1 MKLKLISLLVAG
13 TLPGV
18 ALADAT
24 SEQIKALQAQL
35 NALQKEVRALRAQ
48 VAATQPAA
56 GAAAAAGPNAKAGV
70 TAHSAATQAAAT
82 GASAS
87 STASVDASSPEY
99 GKAPA
104 QLSNDEVTS
113 MKQQIANQQMKVDA
127 LTDAANTGPLA
138 GLSVTGYIDPT
149 YVFNR
154 AQRTSSFL
162 FANHESSYNYFN
174 STFGDIYLD
183 IKKTFGVGP
192 MAPSAEITLMP
203 NRGNGITLLQNEH
216 GQIGNN
222 ILNTAVVN
230 VPLTT
235 STTLV
240 AGLIPSFGGYEVQ
253 QSNQMLT
260 LTHNLL
266 YDFSDPGSY
275 IGVGANYT
283 KGNWAWKF
291 FLGNEQYRTYGA
303 VTQTGTNANGDP
315 ITSSNKI
322 PTFTA
327 RADYTWS
334 SALDIGGSFN
344 IGRQTLASGT
354 TTDASGNTVPV
365 YGVGG
370 QASSGYGTFFFAELD
385 ATYMLADVQYNA
397 ELDYGQQKNAAFNG
411 GTAQWYG
418 LSLLGHRKFN
428 LPLLGRMGATLRY
441 DLLVN
446 SKNGGG
452 GGGIALNSN
461 GMDPYN
467 GFGIGADCLANSKA
481 GGGLGFECKGANRQD
496 VALDLL
502 FYPTQQITVK
512 VEYRHDWANQ
522 KVFLRNDGSYSKS
535 NDLLATQF
543 IYSF

>member
-1 MKLKLISLLVAG
+1 MKKKLICLLVAG
-13 TLPGV
+13 ALPGI
-18 ALADAT
+18 ALADST
-24 SEQIKALQAQL
+24 SAQIKALQAQVA
-35 NALQKEVRALRAQ
+35 ALQQQMKAMQAQ
-48 VAATQPAA
+48 LAARPAGAVNVSGGTKAAVAPVAVAADP
-56 GAAAAAGPNAKAGV
+56 G
-70 TAHSAATQAAAT
+70 
-82 GASAS
+82 
-87 STASVDASSPEY
+87 SPDY

-104 QLSNDEVTS
+104 MLTNDDVTE
-113 MKQQIANQQMKVDA
+113 MKQQIASQQLKVDT

-149 YVFNR
+149 YIYNR
-154 AQRTSSFL
+154 AAGTSSFL
-162 FANHESSYNYFN
+162 FANHENAYNYFN
-174 STFGDIYLD
+174 STFGDLYLD

-203 NRGNGITLLQNEH
+203 NRGNGITLLQNSR
-216 GQIGNN
+216 GSITDNL
-222 ILNTAVVN
+222 LNTAVVN
-230 VPLTT
+230 VPISAT
-235 STTLV
+235 TTLV

-275 IGVGANYT
+275 VGAGMNYT
-283 KGNWAWKF
+283 KGAWAWKF
-291 FLGNEQYRTYGA
+291 FLGNEQYRTYGS
-303 VTQTGTNANGDP
+303 VTQTGTNALGDP
-315 ITSSNKI
+315 ITTSNKV

-344 IGRQTLASGT
+344 IGRQTLPSAIDPT
-354 TTDASGNTVPV
+354 TGNVS

-370 QASSGYGTFFFAELD
+370 AAPSAYGTFFFAEAD
-385 ATYMLADVQYNA
+385 ATYTLADVQYNA
-397 ELDYGQQKNAAFNG
+397 ELDYGQQQHAAYNG
-411 GTAQWYG
+411 GLAQWYG
-418 LSLLGHRKFN
+418 LSLLAHRKFN
-428 LPLLGRMGATLRY
+428 APVVGRMGVTLRY
-441 DLLVN
+441 DALVN
-446 SKNGGG
+446 RKNGGG
-452 GGGIALNSN
+452 GGGIALNGN

-467 GFGIGADCLANSKA
+467 GFGVDADCLATSKA
-481 GGGLGFECKGANRQD
+481 NGGLGFDCKGAIRQD

-512 VEYRHDWANQ
+512 VEYRHDWANN
-522 KVFLRNDGSYSKS
+522 KVFLRNDGSYGKS